1 MALRVDYVQV
11 EGLINQM
18 KACEENISEIYTD
31 MHTTVESLVNNGYME
46 AEAANAYVDEFT
58 EMLAPDIENL
68 KELVAEYYAQLSKI
82 CANFAEADAKIAQ
95 ALF

>member
-58 EMLAPDIENL
+58 EMLAPDIESL